1 MTDSTE
7 SIDNTTENSKAD
19 HSVLPSSSL
28 VASHYNAIPEVG
40 IQRRNNSCILH
51 LRNMNNWMKSML
63 IAGTV
68 DRLKSQGGKYN
79 WQQIRVLD
87 LACGKGGDLRKWRV
101 GGIDEIVMTDIA
113 EVSLQDCRDRFNR
126 MRDRRTKRLPF
137 NAHFVQADLIQVDLP
152 TILPKEAPKQFEI
165 ASCQFALHYAFRS
178 EQCARKMLENCTKMI
193 QPGGYFIG
201 TVTNASAI
209 MQFLRKSDG
218 HFSNRVCSVS
228 LGSNFSLDEKSPL
241 PLFGA
246 EIRFRLEGV
255 VDCPEYLCYF
265 PLLQKMLEEMGF
277 QLIYE
282 YDFPDAINNY
292 LKERGNEAI
301 DLMQRMDALETLDKN
316 KFVDADEEEF
326 GPAIAKLKSGNEE
339 RVGTISKSEWEV
351 ITMYK
356 VFAFQKLAVPDDVD
370 NKKECEQ

>member
-1 MTDSTE
+1 MIDSNELINT
-7 SIDNTTENSKAD
+7 SKNTKIDD
-19 HSVLPSSSL
+19 VSVPSSSL
-28 VASHYNAIPEVG
+28 VASHYNAIPEIG
-40 IQRRNNSCILH
+40 IQKRNNSSILH
-51 LRNMNNWMKSML
+51 LRNLNNWMKSML
-63 IAGTV
+63 IADTL
-68 DRLKSQGGKYN
+68 DRLKSQSEKFG
-79 WQQIRVLD
+79 WRQIRVLD

-126 MRDRRTKRLPF
+126 MRDRKTRRLPF
-137 NAHFVQADLIQVDLP
+137 NAHFVQADLIEVDLP
-152 TILPKEAPKQFEI
+152 DCLPKEAPKQFEI

-178 EQCARKMLENCTKMI
+178 EQSARKMIENCTKMI
-193 QPGGYFIG
+193 QVGGYFIG
-201 TVTNASAI
+201 TITNASAI
-209 MQFLRKSDG
+209 VQYLRKSNG
-218 HFSNRVCSVS
+218 NFSNRVCSVS
-228 LGSNFSLDEKSPL
+228 LGNNFSLDEESPI

-265 PLLQKMLEEMGF
+265 PLLQKILEEMGF

-301 DLMQRMDALETLDKN
+301 DLMQRMDALEILDKN
-316 KFVDADEEEF
+316 KFSEADEEEF
-326 GPAIAKLKSGNEE
+326 GPAITKLKSGNGE

-356 VFAFQKLAVPDDVD
+356 VFAFQKLSVLDESVD
-370 NKKECEQ
+370 ESRS

>member
-1 MTDSTE
+1 MSDSNE
-7 SIDNTTENSKAD
+7 LISNTSENLKNEDIS
-19 HSVLPSSSL
+19 LPSSSL
-28 VASHYNAIPEVG
+28 VASHYNAIPEIG
-40 IQRRNNSCILH
+40 IQKRNNSSILH
-51 LRNMNNWMKSML
+51 LRNLNNWMKSML
-63 IAGTV
+63 IADTL
-68 DRLKSQGGKYN
+68 DRLKSQSEKFGWG
-79 WQQIRVLD
+79 QIRVLD

-126 MRDRRTKRLPF
+126 MRDRRTRRLPF
-137 NAHFVQADLIQVDLP
+137 NAHFVQADLIEVDLP
-152 TILPKEAPKQFEI
+152 DCLPKEAPKQFEI
-165 ASCQFALHYAFRS
+165 ASCQFALHYAFRL
-178 EQCARKMLENCTKMI
+178 EQSARKMIENCTKMI
-193 QPGGYFIG
+193 QAGGYFIG
-201 TVTNASAI
+201 TITNASAI
-209 MQFLRKSDG
+209 VQYLRKSSG
-218 HFSNRVCSVS
+218 NFSNRVCSVS
-228 LGSNFSLDEKSPL
+228 LGNNFSLDEESPI

-265 PLLQKMLEEMGF
+265 PLLQKILEEMGF

-301 DLMQRMDALETLDKN
+301 DLMQKMDALEILDKN
-316 KFVDADEEEF
+316 KFSDADEEEF
-326 GPAIAKLKSGNEE
+326 GPAITKLKSGNGE

-356 VFAFQKLAVPDDVD
+356 VFAFQKLSVLDETVD
-370 NKKECEQ
+370 ESRS

>member
-1 MTDSTE
+1 MSDSNE
-7 SIDNTTENSKAD
+7 LFNNTSENLKNEDIS
-19 HSVLPSSSL
+19 LPSSSL
-28 VASHYNAIPEVG
+28 VASHYNAIPEIG
-40 IQRRNNSCILH
+40 IQKRNNSSILH
-51 LRNMNNWMKSML
+51 LRNLNNWMKSML
-63 IAGTV
+63 IADTL
-68 DRLKSQGGKYN
+68 DRLKSQSEKFG
-79 WQQIRVLD
+79 WEQIRVLD

-101 GGIDEIVMTDIA
+101 GGIDEIVMIDIA

-126 MRDRRTKRLPF
+126 MRDRKTRRLPF
-137 NAHFVQADLIQVDLP
+137 NAHFVQADLIEVDLP
-152 TILPKEAPKQFEI
+152 DCLPKEAPKQFEI

-178 EQCARKMLENCTKMI
+178 EQCARKMIENCTKMI
-193 QPGGYFIG
+193 QVGGYFIG
-201 TVTNASAI
+201 TITNASAI
-209 MQFLRKSDG
+209 VQYLRKSAG
-218 HFSNRVCSVS
+218 NFSNRVCSVS
-228 LGSNFSLDEKSPL
+228 LGNNFSLDEESPI

-265 PLLQKMLEEMGF
+265 PLLEKILEEMGF

-301 DLMQRMDALETLDKN
+301 DLMQKMDALEILDKN
-316 KFVDADEEEF
+316 KFSEADEEEF
-326 GPAIAKLKSGNEE
+326 GPAITKLKSGNEE

-356 VFAFQKLAVPDDVD
+356 VFAFQKLSVSDETVD
-370 NKKECEQ
+370 ESRS